1 MFVRGALIVC
11 RNVQVVLPAVS
22 LEAGLPARVIAS

>member
-1 MFVRGALIVC
+1 MIC

-22 LEAGLPARVIAS
+22 LVERLLARVVVSWETR